1 MAMSR
6 TAIGVAMHVV
16 RAEVEVEA
24 AVTIA
29 ALVIAEAVTAT
40 VEKTRDNLH
49 DYE

>member
-1 MAMSR
+1 
-6 TAIGVAMHVV
+6 MHVV

-29 ALVIAEAVTAT
+29 ALVIAGVVTVT
-40 VEKTRDNLH
+40 VEKVRSSLH

>member
-1 MAMSR
+1 MNR
-6 TAIGVAMHVV
+6 TIGVAMHVV

-29 ALVIAEAVTAT
+29 ALVVAGVASAT
-40 VEKTRDNLH
+40 VENARGILH